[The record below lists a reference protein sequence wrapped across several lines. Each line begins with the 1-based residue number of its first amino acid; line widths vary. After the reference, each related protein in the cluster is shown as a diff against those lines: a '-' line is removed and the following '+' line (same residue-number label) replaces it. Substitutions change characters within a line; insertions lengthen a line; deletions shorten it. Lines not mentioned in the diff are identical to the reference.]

1 MFHAL
6 VAVKQVP
13 DTTNIRIDPETGNLV
28 REGVPAIMNPYDAH
42 ALAEAVRWK
51 RALGGKVTIVSMGP
65 ASFGQTIREA
75 IELGADRGVLVSDR
89 KFAGADTLATS
100 YVLAETIRKIHEQ
113 DPIDLIFF
121 GKQAIDGDTA
131 QVGPGVAVRLDLP
144 VITYAVKIREIDL
157 EGRRVVV
164 ERKTERWIE
173 VIETPLPALLTC
185 DKEIADIP
193 FAPLPDLIRSLRYEP
208 EMWTVE
214 AGPVTFDPAQVGG
227 KGSPTIVYKMGT
239 PPLPE
244 AGEKFNAREIGVEA
258 AVKAALD
265 KASATGILAAVL
277 AQNEAAEK
285 EARL

>member
-42 ALAEAVRWK
+42 ALAEAVEWK
-51 RALGGKVTIVSMGP
+51 KKLGGVVTVVSMGP
-65 ASFGQTIREA
+65 PNFTATIREA
-75 IELGADRGVLVSDR
+75 IELGADRGVLISDR

-100 YVLAETIRKIHEQ
+100 YVLANAIRAIHEEQ
-113 DPIDLIFF
+113 PIDLLFF

-131 QVGPGVAVRLDLP
+131 QVGPGVAVRMDLP
-144 VITYAVKIREIDL
+144 IVTYAVKIREIDL

-164 ERKTERWIE
+164 ERKTERWTE
-173 VIETPLPALLTC
+173 VVEASLPALLTC
-185 DKEIADIP
+185 EKEIAEIP

-208 EMWTVE
+208 EMWSMGE
-214 AGPVTFDPAQVGG
+214 GPVDFAKGEVGVR
-227 KGSPTIVYKMGT
+227 GSPTIVYKMGT

-244 AGEKFNAREIGVEA
+244 PGEKLNTREIGITD
-258 AVKAALD
+258 AVRQAFQKAEEE
-265 KASATGILAAVL
+265 GILEVVL
-277 AQNEAAEK
+277 QGEGGE
-285 EARL
+285 R